1 MCYDKAYLSRSGYNY
16 ASHYT
21 KESSRQLSFTEQLDQ
36 IPPKFYASGFSH
48 PLAPVITDMEPD
60 RIQSFSWGLI
70 PFWVKDNVSAVKMSN
85 QCLNARGET
94 IFEKPAFRDSAK
106 NRRCLITCIDGYY
119 EYFHQGKK
127 TYPFFIHA
135 KDNEP
140 MTFAGL
146 WSRWESKAD
155 GIVRES
161 YTVVT
166 TKANELVG
174 RIHNNPKR
182 EEGDSRMPVMLT
194 EEMQWHWLNP
204 INDNVDKAAIKE
216 MIQPYPD
223 DLLEAYPVGQLKG
236 KNGIGNNANAMAKV
250 EYPELIELNK
260 VKKN

>member
-16 ASHYT
+16 AGHYT
-21 KESSRQLSFTEQLDQ
+21 KEPSRQLSFKEQLDQ

-48 PLAPVITDMEPD
+48 PQAPIITDLEPD

-70 PFWVKDNVSAVKMSN
+70 PFWVKDNVSAVKLSN

-119 EYFHQGKK
+119 EYFHLGKK

-135 KDNEP
+135 KNNEP

-146 WSRWESKAD
+146 WSRWENKAD

-174 RIHNNPKR
+174 RIHNNPNR
-182 EEGDSRMPVMLT
+182 ESGDSRMPVVLPK
-194 EEMQWHWLNP
+194 ELQRNWLYP
-204 INDNVDKAAIKE
+204 VNDDLDKKDIQE
-216 MIQPYPD
+216 MIQPYPEE
-223 DLLEAYPVGQLKG
+223 LMAAHPVGQLKG
-236 KNGIGNNANAMAKV
+236 KNGIGNQPNAMQQV
-250 EYPELIELNK
+250 DYMELERLIDDGE
-260 VKKN
+260 